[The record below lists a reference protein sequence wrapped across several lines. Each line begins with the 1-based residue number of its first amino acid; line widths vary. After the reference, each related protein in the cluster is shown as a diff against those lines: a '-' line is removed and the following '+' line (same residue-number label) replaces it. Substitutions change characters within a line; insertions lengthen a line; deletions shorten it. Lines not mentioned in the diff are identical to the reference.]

1 MIATDHA
8 PHHYD
13 AKEREFD
20 DAPNG
25 IIGLE
30 TAFGLAMAELV
41 NTGLLSLPELML
53 RMSTTPARTSTCRAA
68 RWRPARRPM
77 WWCWTRRCSGWCSRT
92 PSTPR
97 AGTPRSP
104 ARTLTGR
111 ADLTIVRGQVAFQ
124 RTS

>member
-30 TAFGLAMAELV
+30 TALGLAISELV
-41 NTGLLSLPELML
+41 ETGLLTLPQ
-53 RMSTTPARTSTCRAA
+53 TDRT
-68 RWRPARRPM
+68 
-77 WWCWTRRCSGWCSRT
+77 G
-92 PSTPR
+92 
-97 AGTPRSP
+97 
-104 ARTLTGR
+104 
-111 ADLTIVRGQVAFQ
+111 
-124 RTS
+124 